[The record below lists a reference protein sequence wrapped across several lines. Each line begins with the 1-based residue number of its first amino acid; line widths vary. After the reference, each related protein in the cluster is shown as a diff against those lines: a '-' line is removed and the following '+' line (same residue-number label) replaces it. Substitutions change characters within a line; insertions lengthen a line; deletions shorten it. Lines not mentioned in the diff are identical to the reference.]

1 MNEASQPDVNPAL
14 PRSGAHWPFLDLL
27 RLGAALLV
35 LFGHTR
41 GLIFVSFQ
49 DIAQAGLGTK
59 AFYFLTG
66 IHREGVAIFFAVSG
80 FLVGGGV
87 WRSLRRSRFDA
98 KVYFASRFARIYV
111 VLLPALV
118 LTLLLDWIGRSYLID
133 TRFFGERPLMPIGLT
148 SDWTWGQLACNVAAV
163 QGIFCR
169 PLGAN
174 PPLWSLGY
182 EWVFYLLAPV
192 LFGICLAKFPKVLK
206 LCAVALLV
214 MGVSSLARGL
224 LSWMPWF
231 IIWLAG
237 ALAAQIVRERE
248 LPLATGLAGLAA
260 IGAGFVI
267 SRLQILPP
275 YGTDLMVGL
284 GTALAIANRP
294 LLSWCPLSGPVRIGA
309 DFSYSLYLIHVPV
322 TVFLGGL
329 LEWYGWPSVLVRPS
343 ASSYA
348 TYASLV
354 IAALVA
360 AFVFSLFTER
370 RTESFRDF
378 LLRRRATASVLP
390 TRV

>member
-1 MNEASQPDVNPAL
+1 MNEASPPDSSPASS
-14 PRSGAHWPFLDLL
+14 RSGAHWPFLDFL

-41 GLIFVSFQ
+41 GLVFVSFQ
-49 DIAQAGLGTK
+49 DVAQAGLGTK
-59 AFYFLTG
+59 VFYFLTG

-87 WRSLRRSRFDA
+87 WRSLQKSRFNA
-98 KVYFASRFARIYV
+98 KTYFASRFARIYV

-133 TRFFGERPLMPIGLT
+133 TRFFGERPLMPIGVT
-148 SDWTWGQLACNVAAV
+148 SDWSWGQIACNLAAV
-163 QGIFCR
+163 QGIFCK
-169 PLGAN
+169 PLGPN

-192 LFGICLAKFPKVLK
+192 LFGTCLAKFPKALK
-206 LCAVALLV
+206 LCVIALLFL
-214 MGVSSLARGL
+214 GVSSLAGGL
-224 LSWMPWF
+224 LRWTPWF

-237 ALAAQIVRERE
+237 ALAAQIVRARDM
-248 LPLATGLAGLAA
+248 PMAAGLAGLVVIA
-260 IGAGFVI
+260 AGFFI

-275 YGTDLMVGL
+275 FGTDLMVGL

-294 LLSWCPLSGPVRIGA
+294 LLSWCPLAGPVRIGA

-329 LEWYGWPSVLVRPS
+329 LEWYGWPSMLVRPS
-343 ASSYA
+343 VSAYA
-348 TYASLV
+348 AFAGLAL
-354 IAALVA
+354 AALVA
-360 AFVFSLFTER
+360 AFAFSVFTER
-370 RTESFRDF
+370 RTGFMRD
-378 LLRRRATASVLP
+378 LLLGRRATASVLP
-390 TRV
+390 KPV